1 MPLLRSLSRAPG
13 FSVAV
18 VTMLATGTAAL
29 TTTFALVDAA
39 LFREPPFERAGEIVL
54 LNMTRT
60 GRDGETR
67 TEGFSWRRA
76 RRLAERATSFESA
89 ANYTSPSLTLTGLGA
104 PESVRGELVAP
115 SYFRV
120 LRGRAAMGRFFLP
133 DEDGATGAHPIAVLG
148 HELWMNYFA
157 GDSSIVGRD
166 VRVNG
171 TNLTVIG
178 IAEPGF
184 RGVSGRAQYWIPS
197 TMAPV
202 LSYAEY
208 LTTNQNFISLVARL
222 KPGVSI
228 EAARAELA
236 VLGKQV
242 DAEIPSNTQNRDDVM
257 SATATSLNAA
267 RTDPATRKSILI
279 LLGAVALLHLL
290 ACANAAN
297 LLLGRAATRRHE
309 TAVRIALGAGG
320 ARLFGFV
327 VGEGLILGFVSGV
340 LGVIV
345 AAWASRVINVPVD
358 LWGPRNAYGSIG
370 RFDQPTFGW
379 HVVLF
384 AILLTIVTTLIMGLV
399 PAASAVRSDMLMNL
413 RAGSRSVAQG
423 AGLRRLSLRGVVVA
437 LEAALAVLLLVC
449 GGLMITSFA
458 RMRSTD
464 LGVEPTRVLTFM
476 AMPSEIRVPT
486 GTAPAYLSRLLG
498 TITQVPGVISAS
510 VDGGAP
516 VTGTARGVVHIV
528 GQPVLPDA
536 EAPPVNRHY
545 IGPDHFKTLGMR
557 VVDGRTFTDGDV
569 AGRPLV
575 AIASEAAVRRFWPNE
590 SPLGKRVWFNSSG
603 TWANADSSAE
613 IVGVVNDVVH
623 APLDQRPNKIEFYTP
638 YAQFTYAW
646 RVFFVRTT
654 GDPMATFPAVR
665 KAVASVEPDLAL
677 TEVMPLSDVIG
688 GSWARHRFDA
698 WLFGAFSIVALL
710 LASAGIFAVVAYSV
724 SMRTREMGIRLALG
738 AQPWKIVQLVVTEGM
753 TLPLIG
759 LAIGVVAALAATRLL
774 QASLYGIT
782 PTDPVV
788 FAASVGMLIAVSA
801 AACLVPAR
809 RATRVNPMEAL
820 RAE

>member
-1 MPLLRSLSRAPG
+1 
-13 FSVAV
+13 
-18 VTMLATGTAAL
+18 MLAIGTAAL

-39 LFREPPFERAGEIVL
+39 LFRQPPFEHASEIVL

-60 GRDGETR
+60 ARDRAVR
-67 TEGFSWRRA
+67 TEGFSYRRA
-76 RRLAERATSFESA
+76 QLLAQRATTFDA
-89 ANYTSPSLTLTGLGA
+89 VANYTSPSLTLTGIGA
-104 PESVRGELVAP
+104 PESVRGEFVSP

-120 LRGRAAMGRFFLP
+120 LRGRAAIGRLFLA
-133 DEDGATGAHPIAVLG
+133 DEDLTAGAAPIVVLG
-148 HELWMNYFA
+148 HDLWVNYFA
-157 GDSSIVGRD
+157 GDSSIIGRD

-171 TNLTVIG
+171 TNLTVVG
-178 IAEPGF
+178 VAMSDF
-184 RGVSGRAQYWIPS
+184 RGVSGRAQFWIPS

-208 LTTNQNFISLVARL
+208 LTTNQNFINVVARL
-222 KPGVSI
+222 RPGVSV

-236 VLGKQV
+236 VLGKRV
-242 DAEIPSNTQNRDDVM
+242 DAEIPSNTQNHDDVM
-257 SATATSLNAA
+257 SATATSLNTA

-309 TAVRIALGAGG
+309 TAVRVALGASGV
-320 ARLFGFV
+320 RLFGFV
-327 VGEGLILGFVSGV
+327 VGEGLMLGLISGV
-340 LGVIV
+340 LGVAI
-345 AAWASRVINVPVD
+345 AEWASRMITVPVD
-358 LWGPRNAYGSIG
+358 LWAPRNAYGSIG
-370 RFDQPTFGW
+370 RFDQTSFGW

-384 AILLTIVTTLIMGLV
+384 AIALTIATTLIVGLV
-399 PAASAVRSDMLMNL
+399 PAASAIRSDMLMNL
-413 RAGSRSVAQG
+413 RAGSRSVSQG
-423 AGLRRLSLRGVVVA
+423 AGLRRFSLRGVVVA
-437 LEAALAVLLLVC
+437 LEAGLAVLLLVC

-464 LGVEPTRVLTFM
+464 LGVEPTHVLTFL
-476 AMPSEIRVPT
+476 AMPSEVRVPP
-486 GTAPAYLSRLLG
+486 GTAPAYLSKLLA
-498 TITQVPGVISAS
+498 TITQVSGVVSAS

-516 VTGTARGVVHIV
+516 MSGTARGVVHVV

-536 EAPPVNRHY
+536 ESPPVNRHY

-557 VVDGRTFTDGDV
+557 VVDGRAFTDADR

-575 AIASEAAVRRFWPNE
+575 AIASEAAVRKFWPNE
-590 SPLGKRVWFNSSG
+590 SPIGKRVWFNSTG

-623 APLDQRPNKIEFYTP
+623 SPLDQQPNKVEFYTP

-698 WLFGAFSIVALL
+698 WLFGAFSIVALV

-738 AQPWKIVQLVVTEGM
+738 AQPREIIQLVVKEGM
-753 TLPLIG
+753 TLPLLG
-759 LAIGVVAALAATRLL
+759 LSGGIVAAVAATRLL

-782 PTDPVV
+782 PTDPAV
-788 FAASVGMLIAVSA
+788 FAASVGLLIVVSA
-801 AACLVPAR
+801 TACLIPAR
-809 RATRVNPMEAL
+809 QATRVNPMEAL

>member
-1 MPLLRSLSRAPG
+1 
-13 FSVAV
+13 
-18 VTMLATGTAAL
+18 MLATGTAAL

-39 LFREPPFERAGEIVL
+39 LFRQPPFEHASEIAL

-60 GRDGETR
+60 ERGGEMR

-76 RRLAERATSFESA
+76 RLLAERATSFESV
-89 ANYTSPSLTLTGLGA
+89 ANYTSPSLTVTGIGA
-104 PESVRGELVAP
+104 AESVRGEFVAP

-120 LRGRAAMGRFFLP
+120 LRGRPAIGRFFLA
-133 DEDGATGAHPIAVLG
+133 DEDGAAGAHPIAVLG
-148 HELWMNYFA
+148 HDLWVNYFA

-171 TNLTVIG
+171 SNLTVIG
-178 IAEPGF
+178 VAEAGF
-184 RGVSGRAQYWIPS
+184 RGASGRAQFWIPS

-202 LSYAEY
+202 LSYADY
-208 LTTNQNFISLVARL
+208 LTTNQNFINLVARL
-222 KPGVSI
+222 KPGVSL

-236 VLGKQV
+236 VLGRQI
-242 DAEIPSNTQNRDDVM
+242 DAEVPSNEQNRDDVM

-297 LLLGRAATRRHE
+297 LVLGRAATRRHE
-309 TAVRIALGAGG
+309 TAVRVALGARGT
-320 ARLFGFV
+320 RLLGFV
-327 VGEGLILGFVSGV
+327 VGESLILG
-340 LGVIV
+340 LAAGVIGV
-345 AAWASRVINVPVD
+345 AIAVWGSRVIEVPID

-370 RFDQPTFGW
+370 RFDQPSFGW
-379 HVVLF
+379 HVALF
-384 AILLTIVTTLIMGLV
+384 GIALTIVTTLIMTLV
-399 PAASAVRSDMLMNL
+399 PAAGVVRSDMLWNL
-413 RAGSRSVAQG
+413 RAGLRSVSQG
-423 AGLRRLSLRGVVVA
+423 AGLRQFSLRGAVVA

-449 GGLMITSFA
+449 GGLMIASFA

-464 LGVEPTRVLTFM
+464 LGVEPTHVLTFL
-476 AMPSEIRVPT
+476 AMPSEVRVPA
-486 GTAPAYLSRLLG
+486 GTAPAYLDRLLA
-498 TITQVPGVISAS
+498 TITHVPGVVSAS

-516 VTGTARGVVHIV
+516 MSGTARGVVHIV
-528 GQPVLPDA
+528 GQPVLPDD
-536 EAPPVNRHY
+536 ESPPVNRHY

-557 VVDGRTFTDGDV
+557 VVEGRVFTDGDI
-569 AGRPLV
+569 AGRPRV
-575 AIASEAAVRRFWPNE
+575 AIASEAAVRKFWPNE
-590 SPLGKRVWFNSSG
+590 SPLGKRVWFGSSG

-623 APLDQRPNKIEFYTP
+623 APLDQRPNKVEFYTP

-665 KAVASVEPDLAL
+665 KAIASVEPDLAL

-698 WLFGAFSIVALL
+698 LLFGAFSVVALL

-738 AQPWKIVQLVVTEGM
+738 AQPWKIIQLVVTEGM
-753 TLPLIG
+753 MLPLLG
-759 LAIGVVAALAATRLL
+759 LAGGIVAALAATRLL

-782 PTDPVV
+782 PTDPSVFVAAVGLLVV
-788 FAASVGMLIAVSA
+788 VSA

-809 RATRVNPMEAL
+809 RATRVNPMDAL